1 MRLIKRGFPYLLAL
15 VALLAS
21 GSHLQ
26 HTILFFDPANDMVSG
41 WEEHTKLIRG
51 ALPADV
57 YEAGYLEEADLP
69 DSPALH
75 DPAEFFLT
83 QYGIAPVVLVEGFGP
98 EWIIG
103 NFGGAS
109 IVSIEP
115 WLKEQIGEYTIQN
128 LGFGIYVIHD
138 IEN

>member
-1 MRLIKRGFPYLLAL
+1 MRPIKRALPYLLAL
-15 VALLAS
+15 VALVAS
-21 GSHLQ
+21 GSHLL
-26 HTILFFDPANDMVSG
+26 HSIRFFDPANDMVSG
-41 WEEHTKLIRG
+41 WEEHMKLVRE

-57 YEAGYLEEADLP
+57 YEAGYLEKTDLP
-69 DSPALH
+69 DSQALH

-83 QYGIAPVVLVEGFGP
+83 QYGVAPVVLVEGFGP

-109 IVSIEP
+109 IKRIEP
-115 WLKEQIGEYTIQN
+115 WLQEELGQFTIQS